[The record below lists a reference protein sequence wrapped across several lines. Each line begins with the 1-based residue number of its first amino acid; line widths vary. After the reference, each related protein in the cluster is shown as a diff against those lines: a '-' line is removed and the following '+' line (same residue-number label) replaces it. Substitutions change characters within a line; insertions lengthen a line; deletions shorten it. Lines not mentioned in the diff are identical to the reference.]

1 VRGKPS
7 RVARRE
13 GVVYGPR
20 GLGSEL
26 ENAASQAMR
35 EDAEEGVSH
44 DIPRNRSESC

>member
-1 VRGKPS
+1 MRGKPS

-35 EDAEEGVSH
+35 EDAEGVSH